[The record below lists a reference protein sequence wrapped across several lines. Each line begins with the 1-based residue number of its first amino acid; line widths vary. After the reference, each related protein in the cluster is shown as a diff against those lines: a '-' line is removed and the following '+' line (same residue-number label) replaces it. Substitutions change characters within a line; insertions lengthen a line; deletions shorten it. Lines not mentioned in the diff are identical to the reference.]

1 MIYYILPIVGH
12 FEPFDEAHKYLLD
25 HTIDSIKKKFHRR
38 MIVATD
44 QKWAKEHVKNMRVKA
59 MEIDDQISEQKRSYK
74 DVLVDVGSKMN
85 MDPDD
90 EFVTLPLEY
99 PGRTYRNIRSA
110 IQFYRRYD
118 DAKSLLCKQE
128 AKTRPENIFFDR
140 SNDRGEPVM
149 ENHGGQNW
157 KGREKEEISKHSHFV
172 SIHEVSELPKV
183 NDWLWNE
190 DTVFFPINGVTEI
203 TTEEELDQFEEN
215 E

>member
-1 MIYYILPIVGH
+1 MVYYVLMTVEK
-12 FEPFDEAHKYLLD
+12 FEPFDGAHKRLLD

-44 QKWAKEHVKNMRVKA
+44 QKWAKEYVKDMRVKA
-59 MEIDDQISEQKRSYK
+59 MEVEDQISSYK
-74 DVLVDVGSKMN
+74 NVLVNVGSKMN

-110 IQFYRRYD
+110 IQFYRKHD

-128 AKTRPENIFFDR
+128 AKTRPENIFFERPD
-140 SNDRGEPVM
+140 DRGEPVM
-149 ENHGGQNW
+149 ENRGGQNW
-157 KGREKEEISKHSHFV
+157 KGKEKNEISKHSHFV

-190 DTVFFPINGVTEI
+190 DTVFFPINGVTEV
-203 TTEEELDQFEEN
+203 TTEEELNQFEEN
-215 E
+215 G